1 MSILE
6 GQLGLHATRQ
16 ADGRTVLAAQFF
28 QAPFHLSKPHWDPD
42 AEVLHVQ
49 VVNPTAGI
57 LAGDVLRSEI
67 SVAAGA
73 SVLVSTPSATRIFKM
88 DAGGSATSTQRW
100 NVSVGGWLE
109 VMPEPLVPHRGSR
122 FYQETAVQA
131 EAGAGLLLIDQLM
144 PGRLAHGEAWQWERL
159 VLGLTVR
166 VGGELVLRERFD
178 QTGAALRALSE
189 FHGTGPEACFA
200 NLLLVLPAVDT
211 APVWRPEVQQLHGG
225 GIWLGM
231 TALRGSA
238 WSLRIVA
245 PGPVQ
250 LRDTVTAL
258 RAILKKAYPRLGCS
272 LRRP

>member
-1 MSILE
+1 MSVLE
-6 GQLGLHATRQ
+6 GQFGLRAIRQ
-16 ADGRTVLAAQFF
+16 ADGRTVLAEQFF
-28 QAPFHLSKPHWDPD
+28 QAPFHLSKPHWDPA

-57 LAGDVLRSEI
+57 LAGDALRSEI
-67 SVAAGA
+67 SVSTGAA
-73 SVLVSTPSATRIFKM
+73 VLVSTPSATRVFKM

-100 NVSVGGWLE
+100 NVAAGAWLE

-122 FYQETAVQA
+122 FHQETAVHA

-144 PGRLAHGEAWQWERL
+144 PGRLAHGEAWQWDRL
-159 VLGLTVR
+159 ILGLTVR
-166 VGGELVLRERFD
+166 LGGELILRERLD
-178 QTGAALRALSE
+178 QTGPALRALSE

-200 NLLLVLPAVDT
+200 NLLLVLPAVDL
-211 APVWRPEVQQLHGG
+211 APAWRPEVQQLHGNG
-225 GIWLGM
+225 VWLGV

-250 LRDTVTAL
+250 LRDTLTAL

>member
-1 MSILE
+1 MSVLA
-6 GQLGLHATRQ
+6 GQLGLRATRQ
-16 ADGRTVLAAQFF
+16 ADGRTVLAEQFF

-57 LAGDVLRSEI
+57 LAGDALRSE
-67 SVAAGA
+67 VTVEAGA
-73 SVLVSTPSATRIFKM
+73 AVLISTPSATRIFKM
-88 DAGGSATSTQRW
+88 DDGGAATSTQHW
-100 NVSVGGWLE
+100 QVAAGGWLE

-122 FYQETAVQA
+122 FHQETTVEA
-131 EAGAGLLLIDQLM
+131 ETGAGLLLIDQLM

-166 VGGELVLRERFD
+166 VGGELILRERFD
-178 QTGAALRALSE
+178 QSGAALKALSE
-189 FHGTGPEACFA
+189 FHATGPEACFA
-200 NLLLVLPAVDT
+200 NLLLVLPEVDA
-211 APVWRPEVQQLHGG
+211 APAWRAEAQRLHAEGV
-225 GIWLGM
+225 WLGV

-245 PGPVQ
+245 PGPIR
-250 LRDTVTAL
+250 LRDTLASV
-258 RAILKKAYPRLGCS
+258 RAIFRKAYPRLGCS